1 MFCSNKIN
9 RTYQPG
15 HKKIMKLKF
24 AGVKRKELYSPNHI
38 TNDFLILNKTA
49 EVLKHL
55 GHEVSIY
62 DESFVES
69 FGIEEEHIFS
79 MAQGFTG
86 LLKLKEL
93 EAEGRFIIN
102 SPTAALNTYR
112 ATMIKMLTENEIPF
126 PKSILIND
134 KNIFEDYFSLFKA
147 KKLWLKRGD
156 VHAEHKEDVTLIY
169 SKEELKTTLFEF
181 AKRGIKNAIIQEH
194 LAGDTIKFYGIPD
207 ADYFY
212 WYYLNGNN
220 HIPFEIDKL
229 KKLAFTSAQILGL
242 DVFGGDAIISPS
254 GGISIIDLN
263 DWPSFAPV
271 RDKAAEFIGQLIDR
285 KALKYVSQK

>member
-1 MFCSNKIN
+1 MVYSNKIN
-9 RTYQPG
+9 STYQPG
-15 HKKIMKLKF
+15 HKKIMKLEF

-38 TNDFLILNKTA
+38 TNDYLILNKTA
-49 EVLKHL
+49 EVLKML
-55 GHEVSIY
+55 GHKVTIY
-62 DESFVES
+62 DESFIETY
-69 FGIEEEHIFS
+69 GIEEDYIFS
-79 MAQGFTG
+79 MAQGLAG

-93 EAEGRFIIN
+93 EAEGKFIIN
-102 SPTAALNTYR
+102 SPTAALNSYR
-112 ATMIKMLTENEIPF
+112 TTMIKRLTNNKIPF

-134 KNIFEDYFSLFKA
+134 KNISEDYFSLFKA

-194 LAGDTIKFYGIPD
+194 LPGDTIKFYGISE

-229 KKLAFTSAQILGL
+229 KKLAFASAQILGL
-242 DVFGGDAIISPS
+242 DVFGGDAIISPT

-263 DWPSFAPV
+263 HWPSFAPV
-271 RDKAAEFIGQLIDR
+271 RDKAAEFIGQLIHR
-285 KALKYVSQK
+285 KALKYVIQK